1 MTEPDVDILGSKGGG
16 EESSVLITASSAVWR
31 VLSLRDTK
39 LATDNPGFPRKGK
52 DPWAPNEEM
61 TGGEGLDRVEGTD
74 LIRWAFPVTRSFL
87 WVCRIIEDRQLPG
100 QLEMD
105 STLVVEYKTRVV
117 RFNRTKRFSYRKV
130 VENSSQIVKEVDI
143 SVSWSRSYASTS
155 KMKNQKQFRKRKYVL
170 DNRRLTFSEEY
181 GQKFQREWRSS
192 HGRETWYKSRAN
204 GARS

>member
-1 MTEPDVDILGSKGGG
+1 
-16 EESSVLITASSAVWR
+16 
-31 VLSLRDTK
+31 
-39 LATDNPGFPRKGK
+39 
-52 DPWAPNEEM
+52 M

-143 SVSWSRSYASTS
+143 SVS
-155 KMKNQKQFRKRKYVL
+155 
-170 DNRRLTFSEEY
+170 
-181 GQKFQREWRSS
+181 
-192 HGRETWYKSRAN
+192 
-204 GARS
+204 